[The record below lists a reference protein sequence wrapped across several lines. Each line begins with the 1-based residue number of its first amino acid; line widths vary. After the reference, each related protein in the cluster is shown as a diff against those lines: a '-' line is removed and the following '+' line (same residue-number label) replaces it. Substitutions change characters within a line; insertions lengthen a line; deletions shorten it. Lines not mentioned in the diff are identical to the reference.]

1 MKHGVLE
8 LSCMT
13 TLEEAIEVYGED
25 LQKQVAIEEM
35 AELTKEICKDFRGKD
50 NREQIIEEIVDVY
63 IVLEQLLIMYDIN
76 ATEFSETRVNKIR
89 RLKERLE
96 KEKCVKELKD

>member
-8 LSCMT
+8 IGCMV
-13 TLEEAIEVYGED
+13 TLKEAIEVYGED

-76 ATEFSETRVNKIR
+76 ATELSEMRFNKIM
-89 RLKERLE
+89 RLRERLRE
-96 KEKCVKELKD
+96 E

>member
-13 TLEEAIEVYGED
+13 ALEEAIEVYGED
-25 LQKQVAIEEM
+25 LQKQMAIEEM
-35 AELTKEICKDFRGKD
+35 AELTKEICKDFRGKG

-76 ATEFSETRVNKIR
+76 ATEFGETRVNKIR
-89 RLKERLE
+89 RLKERLRE
-96 KEKCVKELKD
+96 E